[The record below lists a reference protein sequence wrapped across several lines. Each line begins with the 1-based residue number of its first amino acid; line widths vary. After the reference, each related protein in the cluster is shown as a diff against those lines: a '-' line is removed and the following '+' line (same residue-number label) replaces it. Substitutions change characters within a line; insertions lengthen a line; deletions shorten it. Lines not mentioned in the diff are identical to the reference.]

1 MACALGIEQDC
12 NECRMCGNGKGGKK
26 MFVVN
31 GDMFGRY
38 VKIPHVLA
46 EKGEKFVFKVVGRL
60 QSNAYYNVPIGGIN
74 SEYKIRGAEMVDVLR
89 VIQCGVD
96 ETEVLTVALKDCEFV
111 EPRTNADRIRNMTN
125 EELASFLDE
134 AANSGYN
141 CWGVLDS
148 FSDFDD
154 GCCST
159 LKWLNHEVS
168 NNFEEWLESECDA
181 D

>member
-1 MACALGIEQDC
+1 MACIYGIEQDC
-12 NECRMCGNGKGGKK
+12 NECRMCGKDSKK
-26 MFVVN
+26 
-31 GDMFGRY
+31 
-38 VKIPHVLA
+38 
-46 EKGEKFVFKVVGRL
+46 
-60 QSNAYYNVPIGGIN
+60 
-74 SEYKIRGAEMVDVLR
+74 
-89 VIQCGVD
+89 
-96 ETEVLTVALKDCEFV
+96 
-111 EPRTNADRIRNMTN
+111 RTNADRIRNMTN

-181 D
+181 E